1 MQNSDISL
9 EIKKIFENNEL
20 EDLKRFMRK
29 RQCLNKTNV
38 CLLYLFHL
46 LQTSGIF
53 VTTIAAG
60 YDTKFLIWIGVGLN
74 LLATLINIY
83 EKTNNNLIK
92 KLMIDIKAIKEGKY
106 VDESAQVDIEKND
119 KQNSSVD
126 KNVEP
131 EIDNNA
137 SNKTGSSNETTVI
150 NVPLMKDYQQI

>member
-1 MQNSDISL
+1 MQNSEISL

-29 RQCLNKTNV
+29 RQCLNKTNI

-60 YDTKFLIWIGVGLN
+60 YDAKFLIWIGVGLN

-92 KLMIDIKAIKEGKY
+92 KLLVDIKAIKDGKY
-106 VDESAQVDIEKND
+106 VDESAQVEIEKND
-119 KQNSSVD
+119 KPTSSAD
-126 KNVEP
+126 KNAEP
-131 EIDNNA
+131 ENDNSA
-137 SNKTGSSNETTVI
+137 SVKKGTNNETNVI
-150 NVPLMKDYQQI
+150 NVPLMKDYQII

>member
-29 RQCLNKTNV
+29 RQCLNKTNI

-60 YDTKFLIWIGVGLN
+60 YDAKFLIWIGVGLN

-92 KLMIDIKAIKEGKY
+92 KLLVDIKAIKDGKY
-106 VDESAQVDIEKND
+106 VDESAQVEIEKND
-119 KQNSSVD
+119 KPTSSAD
-126 KNVEP
+126 KNAEP
-131 EIDNNA
+131 ENDNSA
-137 SNKTGSSNETTVI
+137 SVKKGTNNETTVI
-150 NVPLMKDYQQI
+150 NVPLMKDYQNI

>member
-1 MQNSDISL
+1 MQNSEISL

-29 RQCLNKTNV
+29 RQCLNKTNI

-60 YDTKFLIWIGVGLN
+60 YDAKFLIWIGVGLN

-92 KLMIDIKAIKEGKY
+92 KLLVDIKAIKDGKY
-106 VDESAQVDIEKND
+106 VDESAQVEIEKND
-119 KQNSSVD
+119 KPTSSAD
-126 KNVEP
+126 KNAEP
-131 EIDNNA
+131 ENDNSA
-137 SNKTGSSNETTVI
+137 SVKKGTNNETTVI
-150 NVPLMKDYQQI
+150 NVPLMKDYQNI

>member
-29 RQCLNKTNV
+29 RQCLNKTNI

-131 EIDNNA
+131 EIDNSA

>member
-1 MQNSDISL
+1 MQNSEISL

-29 RQCLNKTNV
+29 RQCLNKTNI

-92 KLMIDIKAIKEGKY
+92 KLLVDIKAIKDGKY
-106 VDESAQVDIEKND
+106 VDESAQVEIEKND
-119 KQNSSVD
+119 KPTSSAD
-126 KNVEP
+126 KNAEP
-131 EIDNNA
+131 ENDNSA
-137 SNKTGSSNETTVI
+137 SVKKGTNNETNVI
-150 NVPLMKDYQQI
+150 NVPLMKDYQII

>member
-137 SNKTGSSNETTVI
+137 SNKKGSSNETTVI
-150 NVPLMKDYQQI
+150 NVPLMKDYQKI

>member
-150 NVPLMKDYQQI
+150 NVPLMKDYEKI

>member
-131 EIDNNA
+131 EIDNSA